1 MWLKVGT
8 SNNNPLVI
16 AHYFLSCVKEH
27 HGEIKLLLLIK
38 CDNLVNYSACDEK
51 QFVF

>member
-16 AHYFLSCVKEH
+16 AHYILSCVKEH

-38 CDNLVNYSACDEK
+38 CDNLVNYSVCDEK